1 MLAPTLAAPD
11 MAWAT
16 EIGALSGP
24 HTSLSLGW
32 PLPTRL
38 PGKADTSLSPRAE
51 DRGGVSNRPGS
62 QLLPRELR
70 TTTTVPTAP
79 SAHSEDSSRRALCSV
94 TVQLAPSLT
103 RTQRAYPKTNPKL
116 KMKDLNAT
124 QACLVPGL
132 TLGAGTAGVRETGVP
147 CPPPTRQ
154 VPTGLFSRVTREGA
168 VGVQAREAAEGPD
181 RKDVPIARVADG
193 TGLVEDAR
201 DVLLRGHGALNTKL
215 Y

>member
-38 PGKADTSLSPRAE
+38 
-51 DRGGVSNRPGS
+51 
-62 QLLPRELR
+62 
-70 TTTTVPTAP
+70 TTTVPTAP
-79 SAHSEDSSRRALCSV
+79 SAHSEDSSRRALCSG

-103 RTQRAYPKTNPKL
+103 RTQRACPKTNPKL

-147 CPPPTRQ
+147 
-154 VPTGLFSRVTREGA
+154 
-168 VGVQAREAAEGPD
+168 QACSQG
-181 RKDVPIARVADG
+181 
-193 TGLVEDAR
+193 
-201 DVLLRGHGALNTKL
+201 
-215 Y
+215 